1 MLHSNKC
8 IDCKSYLDDMSFKD
22 DQLIFR
28 CFDCRKN
35 YKKDFNK
42 KVIKKFANLYK
53 FCDGDINKFI
63 LLLRKSVY
71 PYEYMDNIDRF
82 DEALLPKKIGSRLN
96 MENITTSMQKKY
108 LKTLIIKI

>member
-1 MLHSNKC
+1 
-8 IDCKSYLDDMSFKD
+8 MSFKD

-42 KVIKKFANLYK
+42 KVIKKFANIYK

-71 PYEYMDNIDRF
+71 PYEYMDSRDR
-82 DEALLPKKIGSRLN
+82 LMKHYYLRKK
-96 MENITTSMQKKY
+96 TVD
-108 LKTLIIKI
+108 